1 MVSAALVH
9 QNHPF
14 TVEIP
19 TNYRRTIPVSH
30 RIKPSHTVVSATW
43 YIKNTPVPARYDQLT
58 DIVILEL
65 WSDDI
70 SRPLTCIHSRSERWI
85 SGQSLRHEQP
95 LVVCRHAHHSR
106 WRPGL
111 GGDVELGSSL
121 RSPRSRWPS
130 PACPHRAAANLEWS
144 ACRENL
150 ITNAARA

>member
-85 SGQSLRHEQP
+85 SGQSGNPYATNSPSWSAGMHIIRGG
-95 LVVCRHAHHSR
+95 
-106 WRPGL
+106 GL
-111 GGDVELGSSL
+111 GWAETWSWAPLFGVLVAVG
-121 RSPRSRWPS
+121 RAR
-130 PACPHRAAANLEWS
+130 PARTALLPTLSGAH
-144 ACRENL
+144 
-150 ITNAARA
+150 AART